1 MSAWETIRH
10 QVAIAGSVIDAQTEK
25 AIDKAQ
31 IEITDGPSEF
41 LDFVAARS
49 KQYGTQWESMV
60 ERLDRTRTAPDGHF
74 HFVDLPDGDYT
85 LTASLPGSGS
95 RYGTAENS
103 ATVTRDAEGNITRA
117 HVEIPLPPT
126 ALKGRVRDQGTNDPI
141 VMAEVRLKGSGERT
155 FTNNEGRYLLVGLE
169 TGKRTALVSAQGYQ
183 PTSKNRLLNQS
194 GQIKNLN
201 FKLTK

>member
-1 MSAWETIRH
+1 VSAWAIVRH
-10 QVAIAGSVIDAQTEK
+10 QVAIAGSVTDVQTDK

-49 KQYGTQWESMV
+49 KQHGTQWESMV

-74 HFVDLPDGDYT
+74 HFMDLPDGDYT
-85 LTASLPGSGS
+85 LTASLPGFGS

-103 ATVTRDAEGNITRA
+103 ATVTRDTDGNITMA
-117 HVEIPLPPT
+117 TVEIPLPPT
-126 ALKGRVRDQGTNDPI
+126 ALKGRIREQGTNDPI

-155 FTNNEGRYLLVGLE
+155 FTNNEGRYLLTGLE
-169 TGKRTALVSAQGYQ
+169 IGRRTALVSARGYQ
-183 PTSKNRLLNQS
+183 PASKNRILNKS
-194 GQIKNLN
+194 GQVKNLN
-201 FKLTK
+201 FNLTK

>member
-1 MSAWETIRH
+1 MSAWEIVRH
-10 QVAIAGSVIDAQTEK
+10 QVAITGSVTDAQTGK

-60 ERLDRTRTAPDGHF
+60 ERLDRTRTAADGHF
-74 HFVDLPDGDYT
+74 HFMDLPDGEYT

-103 ATVTRDAEGNITRA
+103 ATVTRDADGNINRTA
-117 HVEIPLPPT
+117 VEIPLPPT
-126 ALKGRVRDQGTNDPI
+126 ALKGRITEQGTTDPV

-155 FTNNEGRYLLVGLE
+155 FSNSEGRYLLAGLE
-169 TGKRTALVSAQGYQ
+169 TGERTVLVSAQGYQ
-183 PTSKNRLLNQS
+183 PTSQAALFNQA
-194 GQIKNLN
+194 GTEQTLHFVLK
-201 FKLTK
+201 K